1 MLLCHVTLL
10 GETTATY
17 QRDYFPFCTIR
28 HTACHI
34 MIPSTSAKR
43 CNICAEH
50 RKVLHSL
57 HHRHIQRDQSA
68 ILDQTDPLSHTNYKF
83 LSEKEKDEHLH
94 LLHSKNRLNS
104 QRINRLTEN
113 FEKEIKE
120 NGIEVDSAFH
130 EDLVAIMEREEHRR
144 AEEHRPG
151 SFQRLFLEQQHKAAK
166 LSNSKSMRWA
176 PVMIK
181 WLALD
186 ACSI

>member
-1 MLLCHVTLL
+1 MRLILMLQCHVTLL
-10 GETTATY
+10 GEPTATY

-34 MIPSTSAKR
+34 LIPSTSAKR
-43 CNICAEH
+43 CAEY

-68 ILDQTDPLSHTNYKF
+68 ILDRTDPLSHTNYKF
-83 LSEKEKDEHLH
+83 LSENEKDERLH

-113 FEKEIKE
+113 LEKEIKE

-130 EDLVAIMEREEHRR
+130 EDLVDTVQQKSIHQVRFKDYFGSSSIRQQSSAI
-144 AEEHRPG
+144 A
-151 SFQRLFLEQQHKAAK
+151 SL
-166 LSNSKSMRWA
+166 
-176 PVMIK
+176 
-181 WLALD
+181 
-186 ACSI
+186 